1 LLVPFM
7 PAGMR
12 RLYDTAS
19 AHDGSEE
26 SRKSA
31 REGFEFFFEPW
42 LSSFEDFG
50 VRVKAYQPGGE
61 KGWLEDT
68 LPTTDDTENDEV
80 GNGEIRPP
88 YQFPIFRQRDPGIWY
103 RRSGVKL
110 GPGNLER
117 IKATLKELALSISL
131 VGKSASPDDGYGK
144 DLVKLVYTQL
154 RNTIEGKDGMVRTE
168 TNEEEE
174 MTMMKREIA
183 RYLEGL
189 ARRVNE
195 HGQSSEDVNG

>member
-1 LLVPFM
+1 
-7 PAGMR
+7 
-12 RLYDTAS
+12 
-19 AHDGSEE
+19 
-26 SRKSA
+26 
-31 REGFEFFFEPW
+31 
-42 LSSFEDFG
+42 
-50 VRVKAYQPGGE
+50 
-61 KGWLEDT
+61 

-88 YQFPIFRQRDPGIWY
+88 YQFPIFRQRDPGILY

-117 IKATLKELALSISL
+117 IKATPKELALSISL
-131 VGKSASPDDGYGK
+131 VGKSASPDGGYGK
-144 DLVKLVYTQL
+144 DFVKLVYTQL
-154 RNTIEGKDGMVRTE
+154 RNTIEGKDGMMRTE
-168 TNEEEE
+168 TTGEDD

-189 ARRVNE
+189 IRRVDE